1 MLAKLPTQ
9 KKKKKKKKKNPSLG
23 DKKNGGFIIAS

>member
-9 KKKKKKKKKNPSLG
+9 KKKKKKKNPTLG